1 MTNNNLYVILPIE
14 MFASKKD
21 EYTAKAN
28 WDKGSARYNLA
39 GTKVLVEESP
49 GGSLDGL
56 TDELGMWDGGNGLP
70 YN

>member
-1 MTNNNLYVILPIE
+1 MAKHQIYTTAGVIYLMTNNNLYVILPIE

-49 GGSLDGL
+49 GG
-56 TDELGMWDGGNGLP
+56 NGLP

>member
-49 GGSLDGL
+49 GG
-56 TDELGMWDGGNGLP
+56 NGLP